1 MPSHQ
6 WSLELLYLNMHI
18 WIWHYW
24 GCWINDDFMIHSGFI
39 KFHIW
44 LVSADLGKSFV
55 PLWGLV
61 ELHQQLLTWH
71 QLWWGIPPVLHVCNT
86 ACNKFITYHQ
96 FFFAICPIRK
106 CTCAIGTGIMRMH
119 WLGGPVVA
127 FQQDEKK
134 CDQCVHFTCEKKC
147 MCLVMSKTNL
157 DPFWSVCYQ
166 PLGLWRWLGEKLS
179 ADFGG
184 ADLFATISWIWRRVA
199 HRQRSPG
206 LASILKS
213 VVMKI

>member
-1 MPSHQ
+1 MSSHQ

-96 FFFAICPIRK
+96 FFCYLPDQEVHVCNWNRDHENA
-106 CTCAIGTGIMRMH
+106 
-119 WLGGPVVA
+119 LVGGPS
-127 FQQDEKK
+127 
-134 CDQCVHFTCEKKC
+134 CCIPTGCEKN
-147 MCLVMSKTNL
+147 VTNVSTSHVRKNACV
-157 DPFWSVCYQ
+157 WWCQ
-166 PLGLWRWLGEKLS
+166 KLIWIHS
-179 ADFGG
+179 
-184 ADLFATISWIWRRVA
+184 DLCAT
-199 HRQRSPG
+199 SP
-206 LASILKS
+206 
-213 VVMKI
+213 

>member
-1 MPSHQ
+1 MSSHQ

-96 FFFAICPIRK
+96 FFFAICLIRK

-127 FQQDEKK
+127 FQQDVKK
-134 CDQCVHFTCEKKC
+134 NVTNVSTSHVRKNACVWWC
-147 MCLVMSKTNL
+147 
-157 DPFWSVCYQ
+157 Q
-166 PLGLWRWLGEKLS
+166 KLIWIHS
-179 ADFGG
+179 
-184 ADLFATISWIWRRVA
+184 DLCAT
-199 HRQRSPG
+199 SP
-206 LASILKS
+206 
-213 VVMKI
+213 

>member
-1 MPSHQ
+1 MSSHQ

-24 GCWINDDFMIHSGFI
+24 GCWINDDFMIHSGVI

-96 FFFAICPIRK
+96 FF
-106 CTCAIGTGIMRMH
+106 
-119 WLGGPVVA
+119 L
-127 FQQDEKK
+127 
-134 CDQCVHFTCEKKC
+134 
-147 MCLVMSKTNL
+147 
-157 DPFWSVCYQ
+157 
-166 PLGLWRWLGEKLS
+166 
-179 ADFGG
+179 
-184 ADLFATISWIWRRVA
+184 LFAWSGSARVQLEPGSWECIGWGAQLLHSNRMWKKNVTNVSTSHVRKNACVWWCQKLIWIHSDLCA
-199 HRQRSPG
+199 TSP
-206 LASILKS
+206 
-213 VVMKI
+213 